1 MLTTSSGGETI
12 QRMSRA
18 DRAMRV
24 RDGSTSGVAVF
35 LIAFLLLSY
44 SLPIAAN
51 AASGKSTTVWSG
63 TVLLP
68 DGYTVGA
75 QDVLVVQEGTTIRLG
90 ADEDIT
96 VDGRIIIEGTNSDPV
111 ILESIIGKHDGIV
124 FNQSSQ
130 GLGST
135 IENLTITDAEFG
147 ITIYG
152 SNPDLNDI
160 LVENVDRVAVDLFD
174 GATPRINNLVIN
186 GGGQDIHGFS
196 SSWRYG
202 IGLSVGANSAP
213 IVNGLYA
220 EDLITRALNY
230 WGNSG
235 GLLSNLEISNIS
247 GATLAVGTGIWIE
260 DSRPLITDVNI
271 QRSDNGIF
279 VRHITDGWVTRP
291 TFQRVVIEDS
301 MYRGVMVEQYNHSQ
315 FSNYQPMRFSMI
327 WKFAAQEVQMPRH
340 PVWPFRHSKSIRAG

>member
-1 MLTTSSGGETI
+1 M
-12 QRMSRA
+12 RA
-18 DRAMRV
+18 
-24 RDGSTSGVAVF
+24 RDGSTAGFAMFV
-35 LIAFLLLSY
+35 IALLLISY
-44 SLPIAAN
+44 SLPIVATAAN
-51 AASGKSTTVWSG
+51 SKSTTVWSG

-68 DGYTVGA
+68 DGYIVGA
-75 QDVLVVQEGTTIRLG
+75 QDVLIVQEGTTIRLG
-90 ADEDIT
+90 SDEDIS
-96 VDGRIIIEGTNSDPV
+96 VDGRIMVEGTEDDPV
-111 ILESIIGKHDGIV
+111 ILESILGKHDGII

-130 GLGST
+130 GLGSS

-152 SNPDLNDI
+152 SNPQLTDI
-160 LVENVDRVAVDLFD
+160 IVENADRVAVDLFE
-174 GATPRINNLVIN
+174 GATPIINNLEIN

-213 IVNGLYA
+213 ILNGLSA
-220 EDLITRALNY
+220 DGLITRGVNY

-247 GATLAVGTGIWIE
+247 GPTLAVGTGIWIE
-260 DSRPLITDVNI
+260 DSRPLITDVDI

-279 VRHITDGWVTRP
+279 VRHITDSWVTRP

-301 MYRGVMVEQYNHSQ
+301 L
-315 FSNYQPMRFSMI
+315 
-327 WKFAAQEVQMPRH
+327 
-340 PVWPFRHSKSIRAG
+340 